1 MNEEFINTYIE
12 MMNNKVSDLT
22 KSEIML
28 QTRLAIAEKLVATL
42 LEDKTKLEASLNKKA
57 SKTTKEDN
65 SF

>member
-1 MNEEFINTYIE
+1 MNEEFINTYID
-12 MMNNKVSDLT
+12 MMNNKISDLT

-42 LEDKTKLEASLNKKA
+42 LDDKTKLEANLNKKA